1 MMRMKHNEKQKA
13 IELAEQLGSAA
24 DIDTVQDAAIK
35 LPAMNRGPIAKIWDK
50 VQDLY
55 RAFMSEE
62 TPTAVRTLII
72 GGLLYL
78 VLPFDT
84 IPDAIPVVGL
94 LDDVAVIGFI
104 WKKLHGLAKVGV
116 KVIANTLPGK
126 LEKHV
131 IETYSQ
137 AFEVARDTLEK
148 ALHRQFRKTLL
159 NCMLNLGFLGIATL
173 LLSIEGELPLLLASL
188 FVLVMILRSL
198 FSLCKALPSIC
209 GLYKAW
215 RKKRTIN
222 GAVAQFLR
230 TRYLFIEPVEKIKA
244 EIKVLEG
251 IPSLETMVGM
261 QRRALG
267 KSLLLVIITTI
278 CATVLI
284 FILRHLLIG
293 LRTPYSIFELLAYP
307 FIKLW
312 GVVGVK

>member
-1 MMRMKHNEKQKA
+1 MMRMKHKEEQKA
-13 IELAEQLGSAA
+13 IELAEQLGSEA
-24 DIDTVQDAAIK
+24 DIDTVQNAAIK
-35 LPAMNRGPIAKIWDK
+35 LPAMKRGPIAKIWDK

-104 WKKLHGLAKVGV
+104 WKKLHGIARVGV
-116 KVIANTLPGK
+116 KVIANTLPEK

-131 IETYSQ
+131 IETYNQ

-159 NCMLNLGFLGIATL
+159 NCMVNLGFLGIATL
-173 LLSIEGELPLLLASL
+173 LLSIEGELPFLLASL
-188 FVLVMILRSL
+188 CVLTMLLRSL
-198 FSLCKALPSIC
+198 HSFFKTLPTIH

-261 QRRALG
+261 QRKALA
-267 KSLLLVIITTI
+267 KSLLLVCITAVS
-278 CATVLI
+278 ATALV
-284 FILRHLLIG
+284 FILRFQLISS
-293 LRTPYSIFELLAYP
+293 RTPYSLIDLLISP
-307 FIKLW
+307 FITLW
-312 GVVGVK
+312 GVLRN

>member
-1 MMRMKHNEKQKA
+1 MMRMKQKEEQKS
-13 IELAEQLGSAA
+13 IELAEQLGTEA
-24 DIDTVQDAAIK
+24 DINTVQDAAIK

-62 TPTAVRTLII
+62 TPAAVRTLII

-104 WKKLHGLAKVGV
+104 WKKLHGIAKVGA
-116 KVIANTLPGK
+116 KVIANTLPEK
-126 LEKHV
+126 LEKKA
-131 IETYSQ
+131 IETYNQ
-137 AFEVARDTLEK
+137 AFEIARDTLAK

-159 NCMLNLGFLGIATL
+159 NCMVNLGFLGIATL

-188 FVLVMILRSL
+188 CVLIMLLRSL
-198 FSLCKALPSIC
+198 YSFLKALPTIH

-215 RKKRTIN
+215 RKTRTIN

-244 EIKVLEG
+244 DIKVLDG

-261 QRRALG
+261 QRKALG
-267 KSLLLVIITTI
+267 KSLSLVAFTTI
-278 CATVLI
+278 FATALVFL
-284 FILRHLLIG
+284 LRHLSIG
-293 LRTPYSIFELLAYP
+293 LSTPYSILGLLVYP
-307 FIKLW
+307 FIQLW
-312 GVVGVK
+312 SIVGR